1 MRILVIM
8 WNSFALAVQSLT
20 SLPLLA
26 SNPTRDDARRAAAW
40 FPLVGGLSGAV
51 LGAIWFVGH
60 RLWVGESLVA
70 AALTLAAGAALTNGM
85 GPGGISRAADGLA
98 AQRGAG
104 DRTQAFAIMR
114 DPRRG
119 TTGLVALGITLT
131 LRLAFLAALPP
142 SLAWPGLILAGAMRG
157 WAMAFAVS
165 AFPAGT
171 DGGAAPAEAGP
182 GEFLAATALA
192 IVCGAGLPTRLFPVL
207 FAVALVVGPLAQSLQ
222 RRLGGLNLP
231 LCAALGE
238 VAEIVALACLGVSL
252 QPRF

>member
-1 MRILVIM
+1 M
-8 WNSFALAVQSLT
+8 WNSFALAFQSLS

-26 SNPTRDDARRAAAW
+26 SNPTREDARRAAAL
-40 FPLVGGLSGAV
+40 FPLVGGLLGIV

-60 RLWVGESLVA
+60 RLWTAEPLVA
-70 AALTLAAGAALTNGM
+70 AALTLAVGAALTG
-85 GPGGISRAADGLA
+85 GSGLGGIARAADGLA
-98 AQRGAG
+98 ALGG
-104 DRTQAFAIMR
+104 TSDRTRAFAIMR

-119 TTGLVALGITLT
+119 TTGLVALGVALA

-142 SLAWPGLILAGAMRG
+142 GLAWTGLILAGAMRG

-171 DGGAAPAEAGP
+171 ESGKALAEAGP
-182 GEFLAATALA
+182 GEFLAATALV
-192 IVCGAGLPTRLFPVL
+192 IVSGAGQPTRTFPVL
-207 FAVALVVGPLAQSLQ
+207 IAVAVLVGPLAQLVQ

-238 VAEIVALACLGVSL
+238 VAETVALACLCVRL
-252 QPRF
+252 A